1 MKASL
6 SFLFV
11 TWNGGGNVPPVLGLA
26 ARLIKR
32 GHRVRILTE
41 PCLKEAVLKIGAD
54 YVAFNQH
61 FTRTDASID
70 LIQDWNAKPLTIPSV
85 DNILVRPAFDV
96 AKETQALL
104 GEQHYDVLVADFMM
118 LGALMAAE
126 SLDIKRVAL
135 FHMPEYLPGPGR
147 PPGGLGLLPKDNL
160 LGRIRDHILTRV
172 FNKVINQYLPS
183 LNKARETL
191 GLPVLGTLTDVFHQ
205 ADLRLIQ
212 TSKAFDAPIDPA
224 PENVRYVGPVL
235 DDPSWPDSPQALWSE
250 ADERPLLVVSLST
263 TFQNQQNALVNIIQ
277 SVSSLNVRCLVTLG
291 PAIKKD
297 AFTLPENVIALEGV
311 PHSQVFPMASAV
323 ITHAGHG
330 TVMKALAHG
339 LPLVCLP
346 MGRDQ
351 LDNATLVAHHG
362 AGLKLNQKA
371 GVRKIRRAICE
382 VLEDSHFKDNA
393 RVLQASIQKDAAA
406 DTAEM
411 CLENLAGWVVPK
423 V

>member
-1 MKASL
+1 MNASL

-54 YVAFNQH
+54 YVAFDQH

-96 AKETQALL
+96 AKETQSLL
-104 GEQHYDVLVADFMM
+104 VEQHCDVLVADFMM

-126 SLDIKRVAL
+126 ALGIKRVAL

-147 PPGGLGLLPKDNL
+147 PPGGLGLLPSNTP
-160 LGRIRDHILTRV
+160 LGRIRDAILTRV
-172 FNKVINQYLPS
+172 FNKVINQYLPA
-183 LNKARETL
+183 LNRAREAL
-191 GLPVLGTLTDVFHQ
+191 SLSALEAFTDIFHQ

-235 DDPSWPDSPQALWSE
+235 DDPSWPDSPIALWPE
-250 ADERPLLVVSLST
+250 ADKRPLLVVSLST
-263 TFQNQQNALVNIIQ
+263 TFQNQQNALENIIQ
-277 SVSSLNVRCLVTLG
+277 SVSSLDVRCLVTLG
-291 PAIKKD
+291 PAITKD
-297 AFTLPENVIALEGV
+297 AFILPDNVIALEGV

-330 TVMKALAHG
+330 TVMRALAHG

-351 LDNATLVAHHG
+351 LDNATLVAYHG
-362 AGLKLNQKA
+362 AGLRLSQKA
-371 GVRKIRRAICE
+371 GVRTIRRAICQ
-382 VLEDSHFKDNA
+382 VLEDTRFKENA
-393 RVLQASIQKDAAA
+393 GVLQVKIQKEASAF
-406 DTAEM
+406 TAEM
-411 CLENLAGWVVPK
+411 CLENLAAQGDRNE
-423 V
+423 